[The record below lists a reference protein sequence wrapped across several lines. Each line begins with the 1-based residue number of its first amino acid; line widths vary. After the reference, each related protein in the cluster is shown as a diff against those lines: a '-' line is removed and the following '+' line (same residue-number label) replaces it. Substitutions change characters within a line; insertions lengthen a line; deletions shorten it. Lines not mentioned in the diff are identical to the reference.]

1 MSPQEFIHKNIT
13 SELIRLGYDENAA
26 MTGADMAVDHYR
38 RCSQASR
45 KGEYSTTAF
54 ISLSSGLESTSPNKN
69 KPPNKRLFSYLTVLD
84 ECG

>member
-45 KGEYSTTAF
+45 KGRIF
-54 ISLSSGLESTSPNKN
+54 DDSLYIAKQWAGKHKSKQ
-69 KPPNKRLFSYLTVLD
+69 K
-84 ECG
+84 

>member
-13 SELIRLGYDENAA
+13 SELIRLRYDENAA

-45 KGEYSTTAF
+45 KGRIFDDCLYIAKQWAGKHKS
-54 ISLSSGLESTSPNKN
+54 KQ
-69 KPPNKRLFSYLTVLD
+69 K
-84 ECG
+84 

>member
-45 KGEYSTTAF
+45 KGRIFDDCLYIAKQRAGKHKS
-54 ISLSSGLESTSPNKN
+54 KQ
-69 KPPNKRLFSYLTVLD
+69 K
-84 ECG
+84 

>member
-13 SELIRLGYDENAA
+13 SELIRPGYDENAA

-45 KGEYSTTAF
+45 KGRIFDDCLYIAKQWAGKHKS
-54 ISLSSGLESTSPNKN
+54 KQ
-69 KPPNKRLFSYLTVLD
+69 K
-84 ECG
+84 

>member
-1 MSPQEFIHKNIT
+1 MSPQDFIHKNIT

-45 KGEYSTTAF
+45 KGRIFDDCLYIAKQWAGKHKS
-54 ISLSSGLESTSPNKN
+54 KQ
-69 KPPNKRLFSYLTVLD
+69 K
-84 ECG
+84 

>member
-45 KGEYSTTAF
+45 QGRIFDDCLYIAKQWAGKHKS
-54 ISLSSGLESTSPNKN
+54 KQ
-69 KPPNKRLFSYLTVLD
+69 K
-84 ECG
+84 

>member
-1 MSPQEFIHKNIT
+1 MSPQEFIHKNIA

-45 KGEYSTTAF
+45 KGRIFDDCLYIAKQWAGKHKS
-54 ISLSSGLESTSPNKN
+54 KQ
-69 KPPNKRLFSYLTVLD
+69 K
-84 ECG
+84 